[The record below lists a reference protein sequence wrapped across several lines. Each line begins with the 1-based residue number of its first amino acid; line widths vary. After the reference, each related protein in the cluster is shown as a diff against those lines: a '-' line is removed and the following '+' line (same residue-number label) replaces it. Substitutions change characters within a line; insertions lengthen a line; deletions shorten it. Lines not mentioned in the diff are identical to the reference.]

1 MPWPVFPQ
9 CPAYGFTKRADYS
22 VTIVERASG
31 IRSVNRNWYYPLHVF
46 SAVPIGDKQEDDIH
60 KIARFWHAIG
70 GQAGQFLFTDYTDY
84 KSANTL
90 AAAVTRTD
98 QPLIESD
105 DSPGSF
111 QLTKLYEDD
120 EFLFQ
125 QQRIIQKPKPGT
137 ILIAEDGVL
146 LTETTDYVVDY
157 DTGLVDILSPGG
169 SGTVYTWGGE
179 FYVTV
184 MFESTPE
191 FMIVDKAIQQTGFA
205 LRELRLPT

>member
-46 SAVPIGDKQEDDIH
+46 SAVPIGDKPEDDVH

-70 GQAGQFLFTDYTDY
+70 GQSGQFLFTDYTDY

-90 AAAVTRTD
+90 AAAITASD
-98 QPLIESD
+98 QPLVERDESP
-105 DSPGSF
+105 SGH
-111 QLTKLYEDD
+111 QLTKIYRDD
-120 EFLFQ
+120 DMLFT
-125 QQRIIQKPKPGT
+125 QQRIIQKPKLGT
-137 ILIAEDGVL
+137 IVIAEDGIELDEGV
-146 LTETTDYVVDY
+146 DYTIDY
-157 DTGLVDILSPGG
+157 DTGIVDIDSPG
-169 SGTVYTWGGE
+169 SGTLLTWGGE
-179 FYVTV
+179 FYVPV

-191 FMIVDKAIQQTGFA
+191 FMIVDKSIQQTGFA
-205 LRELRLPT
+205 LRELRIPE